1 MVKERP
7 IRQIW
12 DYGVSWVSEVVSI
25 THSSVDSVNGEI
37 LLINVTNKTVDISK
51 YIYFGFYDK
60 LWFNDNYGLSP
71 SEPGRWLWISHD
83 TGRLMCY
90 PILTHTGK
98 ILSISTVQRVTDIE
112 LSTEKVKETFVFF

>member
-12 DYGVSWVSEVVSI
+12 YYGVSWVSEVVSI

-60 LWFNDNYGLSP
+60 LWFKDNDGISP
-71 SEPGRWLWISHD
+71 SEPGKCLWISHY
-83 TGRLMCY
+83 TWGLMY
-90 PILTHTGK
+90 YHILTQTGK
-98 ILSISTVQRVTDIE
+98 VIFISTA
-112 LSTEKVKETFVFF
+112 